1 MLWQWFCF
9 VLKNVYNIRIKKEKN
24 PKLFFRVSLC
34 YKKYLSYWRIVTN
47 VNGSFQSKKKN
58 IDSNNVCFISLIW
71 IKENR
76 TDRKCVH
83 WFEPCMK
90 EFLCFMR
97 NSWRYLASI
106 VEKKKACA
114 GSYVVFFYDDCFLHS
129 PFIVEIYET
138 PEEILTLFAWYKIY
152 PTILTVL
159 WCIAN

>member
-1 MLWQWFCF
+1 MY
-9 VLKNVYNIRIKKEKN
+9 VLFLIIKVRCTYGLKTTFTYHHHHTTMKE
-24 PKLFFRVSLC
+24 V
-34 YKKYLSYWRIVTN
+34 
-47 VNGSFQSKKKN
+47 
-58 IDSNNVCFISLIW
+58 IW

-97 NSWRYLASI
+97 ISWRYLASI

-152 PTILTVL
+152 PVL
-159 WCIAN
+159 WCIEINMSRICFYDPR

>member
-1 MLWQWFCF
+1 MFYFSSSKSVALIYG
-9 VLKNVYNIRIKKEKN
+9 LKTTFTYHHHHTTMKE
-24 PKLFFRVSLC
+24 V
-34 YKKYLSYWRIVTN
+34 
-47 VNGSFQSKKKN
+47 
-58 IDSNNVCFISLIW
+58 IW

-152 PTILTVL
+152 PVL
-159 WCIAN
+159 WCIEINMSRICFYDPR